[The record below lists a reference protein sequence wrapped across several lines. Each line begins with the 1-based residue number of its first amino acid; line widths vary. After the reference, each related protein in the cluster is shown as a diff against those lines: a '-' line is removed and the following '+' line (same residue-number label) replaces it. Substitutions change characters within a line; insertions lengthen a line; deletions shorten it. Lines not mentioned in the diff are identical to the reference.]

1 MLLSTPV
8 LHVLLPGLA
17 LSPRFAVPQDDLADS
32 SPWSSPPLRVSLVLS
47 TEQVFSRRCVRT
59 HRCLVF
65 QYECWYVLQNQC
77 GCKQQWLDNGRLKTP
92 KEHSRPWFKKSIIE
106 KHKPLSRE
114 REQPPIDKLLRT
126 NIPSEKRPVR

>member
-47 TEQVFSRRCVRT
+47 TEQVSSRRCVRT

-65 QYECWYVLQNQC
+65 QYECWIVLKNQC
-77 GCKQQWLDNGRLKTP
+77 GCKEQLLDNGRVKTP
-92 KEHSRPWFKKSIIE
+92 KEHARPWFRKSVIE
-106 KHKPLSRE
+106 KHKPLSLGRNSLLLM
-114 REQPPIDKLLRT
+114 IDKLLRT
-126 NIPSEKRPVR
+126 NLPLKTG